1 MKANILEAIGETPL
15 VRINRLNSNPQV
27 VVAAKLEGNNPG
39 GSVKDRI
46 AYQMIRKAEEN
57 GELTRDKIILEPTS
71 GNTGIGLALVAA
83 VLGYRLVVTMSAWM
97 SSERQKM
104 LEAFGAELILTPG
117 EQGTDGAI
125 HKALE
130 MLSREPDKYYMPN
143 QFANEDN
150 VMAHYL
156 TTAEEVWRQTGGKI
170 THFVAGMGTTGT
182 LMGVST
188 RLKELDPAIR
198 IIGVEP
204 FMHHKIQGLKNM
216 QEAVVP
222 EIYDPGRLD
231 EKINVNDDDAFEM
244 AFRLAREE
252 GIFAGISAGAAMHV
266 AIDVASRLKSGLVVT
281 LIPDRGDKYMSTDLF
296 CVERCQKR
304 RQNCALR
311 EEIWQG
317 ILKK

>member
-1 MKANILEAIGETPL
+1 
-15 VRINRLNSNPQV
+15 
-27 VVAAKLEGNNPG
+27 
-39 GSVKDRI
+39 
-46 AYQMIRKAEEN
+46 
-57 GELTRDKIILEPTS
+57 
-71 GNTGIGLALVAA
+71 
-83 VLGYRLVVTMSAWM
+83 
-97 SSERQKM
+97 
-104 LEAFGAELILTPG
+104 
-117 EQGTDGAI
+117 
-125 HKALE
+125 
-130 MLSREPDKYYMPN
+130 
-143 QFANEDN
+143 
-150 VMAHYL
+150 
-156 TTAEEVWRQTGGKI
+156 
-170 THFVAGMGTTGT
+170 
-182 LMGVST
+182 MGVST